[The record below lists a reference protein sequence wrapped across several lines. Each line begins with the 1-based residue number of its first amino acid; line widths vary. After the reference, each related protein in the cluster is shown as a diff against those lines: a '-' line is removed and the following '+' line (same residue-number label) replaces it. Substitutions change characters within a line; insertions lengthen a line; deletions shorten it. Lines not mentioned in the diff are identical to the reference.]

1 MAGPESGLF
10 VEWPLSD
17 DSSTLD
23 SAGLDLVLV
32 HGLYGGSDES
42 VKSRVSPG
50 SGSSAWI
57 DGYAQ
62 SSNTNSRVLIFKYN
76 CEDILAGIYTRD
88 AIQRQAISLLNGLST
103 LREKAPARSIMFIS
117 HDIGGLIVKDAL
129 QLAAIDS
136 AKWAGIADYART
148 LIFSGCLQRSSDDL
162 ELQNQVSAFLLGV
175 YKPEL
180 LKISPSLAYVPG
192 IIDATVEINGLFVE
206 SKVYLRSYMV
216 SIHAHESTPGR
227 IHHVFDRFSGTL
239 GFPFETCIAEEPTKS
254 LEDNFSK
261 IRTHLAAQSSVLTSP
276 QSHLID
282 RERLFLS
289 LAHPIDPFTTAPN
302 ANHGIHQIDAVKKWL
317 HSPRDQV
324 LHIYGTHG
332 AHEAGE
338 QLFYSIQKLCREDK
352 NLHLTLY
359 FSFDGWDER
368 RSSLNR
374 MLSTLWAQVVCH
386 LSETYSGWTDT
397 VLTQIAQEHC
407 WTDIDLIKWFR
418 KLQNWTPVRN
428 ISLVVNYVD
437 ECSSASYNSLIQLLS
452 QMPFGNSCPCWIAIT
467 SQKHLD
473 IAQGPSTWQ
482 SVDLGTVITDMRL
495 ESPTDMDFARLL
507 QSHPELT
514 LQRPLICETIESF
527 SSGNSLSRH
536 ILFEQLRKN
545 KNWSWDITRLV
556 SFLREANNNKFSVE
570 LILDRVLRSLG
581 DSNLVHLIL
590 TWLIY
595 AARPLTVWE
604 LATAIKF
611 TSRPSPEPW
620 ANFNVMSARETGST
634 LESWLAGIVRIEHN
648 EIRIPDRRVRDIFS
662 QCSNATDNTY
672 IWQEIRG
679 TAEFYITQSCLEYL
693 TLSDIQEK
701 MQARLPASA
710 SESIEPSCQLRRRDL
725 CFYATQ
731 TWTYHAAQISA
742 PCDYSSLLDSFT
754 RSEAALV
761 WAKVFWSVS
770 NWATRPSQTFGS
782 LYPVFAGV
790 GLSNIITPSGQ
801 LDMSQGLIEAARNGQ
816 SSTVSGLISKL
827 EYSESTLWEALLAV
841 LSFGDERI
849 ALEILG
855 ILEISEGK
863 EEEKR
868 QWPPALMY
876 RAAFLDLPDFA
887 EKLLQMGCAPEP
899 GGPMEE
905 KTLRTPFL
913 TAAAYNSTATMHV
926 LMKHGADIHHRGMLQ
941 RTALHYTGDLNC
953 IEAAEALV
961 TECHD
966 ILDQGEEDGLTPVY
980 ESSQWGQYAML
991 KCLLELG
998 ADPNMGACTKT
1009 TTPRW
1014 SPLVAAAEEGHDE
1027 CVRVL
1032 LDYGANTNIP
1042 GPWGTDTPLR
1052 YAAVNGHEATC
1063 RALLDGGADP
1073 NCPLISPPLLI
1084 ELFNYSNE
1092 IPSSTMLN
1100 LLDLFLDRGAQANAK
1115 DESGTTALT
1124 MAVTRGEESL
1134 VRCLLDHGADPRA
1147 SGDPFGLLAIAIDQG
1162 GSLIRLLAERGANLE
1177 TRNHQDV
1184 TPLMYAATRC
1194 HTDALA
1200 ALLQWNVVIDAEV
1213 NHTKPDWPGWTAL
1226 CFAANH
1232 DNQKCL
1238 KLLIEA
1244 GADLS
1249 HRTADGFC
1257 PIHLAGECSA
1267 LRLLLEYR
1275 KRIDIDERT
1284 SFGSTALMLATADPP
1299 APIDRIKLLINAGAN
1314 LNAQDK
1320 NGDTALTLAACQN
1333 NIPAASILLQ
1343 EPDIDINSASPC
1355 YGAALH
1361 QACRN
1366 QSLEM
1371 MKILV
1376 EHEADVNRTVPGIPG
1391 TPLQSACLVFGDY
1404 EFEGIRER
1412 IEYLMDKGADITQ
1425 SGGLFGGVLSVAA
1438 LQCGSEV
1445 IEFLITKGARVDICN
1460 PHRCMPIH
1468 YAAFHGIET
1477 LVSVKEAGGDVTV
1490 RDKLGRSALHWAAQN
1505 GRVRAVDYLLTS
1517 LGAHAVN
1524 ERDIDGWT
1532 PLCWA
1537 ARGTNGTPFP
1547 SLAGESCDYLGT
1559 IQLLLRSGADV
1570 SVSASIG
1577 DETWSPLKIAC
1588 YSRAPVEI
1596 VKALRLS
1603 PEQRVTEDEVKIAG
1617 SRSGWCDCCHWTLS
1631 GIYYTYH
1638 IFEEE
1643 QYDPP
1648 PESEWRSLLEELN
1661 SNTEEE
1667 QDSDSSSESSDSKWR
1682 ARGRIWSRLRH
1693 AFWGNS
1699 SEDSD

>member
-1 MAGPESGLF
+1 MYR
-10 VEWPLSD
+10 SD
-17 DSSTLD
+17 
-23 SAGLDLVLV
+23 
-32 HGLYGGSDES
+32 
-42 VKSRVSPG
+42 
-50 SGSSAWI
+50 
-57 DGYAQ
+57 
-62 SSNTNSRVLIFKYN
+62 
-76 CEDILAGIYTRD
+76 
-88 AIQRQAISLLNGLST
+88 
-103 LREKAPARSIMFIS
+103 MF
-117 HDIGGLIVKDAL
+117 
-129 QLAAIDS
+129 Q
-136 AKWAGIADYART
+136 
-148 LIFSGCLQRSSDDL
+148 
-162 ELQNQVSAFLLGV
+162 
-175 YKPEL
+175 
-180 LKISPSLAYVPG
+180 
-192 IIDATVEINGLFVE
+192 
-206 SKVYLRSYMV
+206 
-216 SIHAHESTPGR
+216 
-227 IHHVFDRFSGTL
+227 VFDRFSGTL

-261 IRTHLAAQSSVLTSP
+261 IRTHLAAQSSGTWSNSISILLKCTPCSVSKASPFLISSLISPSAVLTSP

-620 ANFNVMSARETGST
+620 ANFNVMGARETGST

-754 RSEAALV
+754 RSEA
-761 WAKVFWSVS
+761 
-770 NWATRPSQTFGS
+770 
-782 LYPVFAGV
+782 
-790 GLSNIITPSGQ
+790 
-801 LDMSQGLIEAARNGQ
+801 
-816 SSTVSGLISKL
+816 
-827 EYSESTLWEALLAV
+827 
-841 LSFGDERI
+841 
-849 ALEILG
+849 
-855 ILEISEGK
+855 
-863 EEEKR
+863 
-868 QWPPALMY
+868 
-876 RAAFLDLPDFA
+876 
-887 EKLLQMGCAPEP
+887 
-899 GGPMEE
+899 

-1232 DNQKCL
+1232 DNQKGL

-1617 SRSGWCDCCHWTLS
+1617 SRSGWCDCCHWVSDFLVVIYFLYYIKAKRAADPIGNILHMYEVQGLS
-1631 GIYYTYH
+1631 FLSKMLRKTRYHPCATYRSH
-1638 IFEEE
+1638 I
-1643 QYDPP
+1643 
-1648 PESEWRSLLEELN
+1648 RR
-1661 SNTEEE
+1661 
-1667 QDSDSSSESSDSKWR
+1667 R
-1682 ARGRIWSRLRH
+1682 AI
-1693 AFWGNS
+1693 
-1699 SEDSD
+1699 